1 MFKMRRSIMAEYTPK
16 TIYELIEEIECGRVI
31 LPAMQ
36 RNFVWSEKKIC
47 TLFESIMRDYPI
59 GTFLFWGIDQALF
72 GKYVFNCFIK
82 NYDEQL
88 GKMQRGNRATAIFS
102 DYTAV
107 LDGQQRITS
116 LYMGVKGKYRT
127 HIKGKAWDKAESYI
141 DRFLCID
148 VMFIPHGE
156 EEYRFEF
163 VPESKIGHYET
174 DELGKTEFWVKVSQ
188 VFAEDDI
195 SNIPDIIDDIP
206 DDSNLF
212 PQTMRKEARKA
223 LQTLYK
229 GLRLAQN
236 VNYYLAKN
244 KSLPDVV
251 DIFVRVNSG
260 GQKLDSSDLML
271 SVAAGEQG
279 DVDIHVRIQE
289 AVEEINNVPKNVED
303 GFKVDKEMLLTAGL
317 LFTGAESLSL
327 KNDENYT
334 STRMNE
340 IFKDHWDTIIDALK
354 CAVDY
359 VEYLG
364 FVGKKLSRSSIL
376 PIAYYFYKNQL
387 SVSHKNSS
395 SKRASCDR
403 VFIRQWLLRAMING
417 IFVDGTGST
426 LLAIRRILDKTTKNH
441 FPLEDLMH
449 AEIKKPLKIDNDQI
463 EEILDIRYG
472 DPRIVPLFNEL
483 KHVASSP
490 NDQVDHIWARA
501 ILSSKKAIKKLYP
514 SISDSEIELY
524 KAQLNRLPNLQILDI
539 VVNNEKSDTPFDEW
553 LNASFSDPQTFDTY
567 IHTHFIPVEHSY
579 DFSSFMSFIKDREDL
594 LKQKIQEAFPSEFD
608 QLVSRYVL
616 QDKLS

>member
-1 MFKMRRSIMAEYTPK
+1 MAEYTPK
-16 TIYELIEEIECGRVI
+16 TIYELIEDIECGRVI

-47 TLFESIMRDYPI
+47 ALFESIMRDYPI
-59 GTFLFWGIDQALF
+59 GTFLFWGIDKDLF
-72 GKYVFNCFIK
+72 NKYVFNCFIK

-88 GKMQRGNRATAIFS
+88 GKMQRGKKASAIFS

-127 HIKGKAWDKAESYI
+127 HIKGKPWDKLESYI

-148 VMFIPHGE
+148 VMFIPHE
-156 EEYRFEF
+156 EETYRFEF
-163 VPESKIGHYET
+163 VSADKIGQYTTNEAG
-174 DELGKTEFWVKVSQ
+174 ELEFWVKVSQ
-188 VFAEDDI
+188 VFAEEDI

-206 DDSNLF
+206 DNVLF
-212 PQTMRKEARKA
+212 TQSRRKDARKA

-229 GLRLAQN
+229 GLRILQN

-244 KSLPDVV
+244 KTLPDVV

-271 SVAAGEQG
+271 SVASGEQG
-279 DVDIHVRIQE
+279 DVDIHVRMQE
-289 AVEEINNVPKNVED
+289 AVEEVNNVPKNVED

-334 STRMNE
+334 SSRMNE
-340 IFKDHWDTIIDALK
+340 IFKDHWETIIDALK

-387 SVSHKNSS
+387 SMSHKNSS

-403 VFIRQWLLRAMING
+403 VFIRQWLLRAIITG
-417 IFVDGTGST
+417 LFIDGTSST
-426 LLAIRRILDKTTKNH
+426 LLAIRRIIDKTTRNH
-441 FPLEDLMH
+441 FPLEDLMQ
-449 AEIKKPLKIDNDQI
+449 AEIKKSLKIEGEQI

-472 DPRIVPLFNEL
+472 DPRIIPLFNEL
-483 KHVASSP
+483 EHVASRP
-490 NDQVDHIWARA
+490 NDQVDHIWARS

-514 SISDSEIELY
+514 SISDGEVEKY
-524 KAQLNRLPNLQILDI
+524 KSQLNRLANLQILDV

-553 LNASFSDPQTFDTY
+553 LAAKYSNLYDLNTY
-567 IHTHFIPVEHSY
+567 RLTHFIPEHKTY
-579 DFSSFMSFIKDREDL
+579 HFTLFMQFIEDREKL
-594 LKQKIQEAFPSEFD
+594 LRRKIQEAFPSDFD
-608 QLVSRYVL
+608 QLVARYVL
-616 QDKLS
+616 QDKLL

>member
-1 MFKMRRSIMAEYTPK
+1 MAEYTPK
-16 TIYELIEEIECGRVI
+16 TIYELIEDIECGRVV

-36 RNFVWSEKKIC
+36 RNFVWSESKIC
-47 TLFESIMRDYPI
+47 ALFESIMRDYPI

-72 GKYVFNCFIK
+72 NKYVFNCFIK
-82 NYDEQL
+82 DYDEQL
-88 GKMQRGNRATAIFS
+88 GKMQRGKKAVATFS

-116 LYMGVKGKYRT
+116 LYMGIKGKYRT
-127 HIKGKAWDKAESYI
+127 HIKGKAWDKSESYV

-148 VMFIPHGE
+148 VMFTPKE
-156 EEYRFEF
+156 EKSYRFEF
-163 VPESKIGHYET
+163 VPMSKIGQYVTGESG
-174 DELGKTEFWVKVSQ
+174 EIEFWVKVSQ
-188 VFAEDDI
+188 VFSEEDI

-206 DDSNLF
+206 DNSLF
-212 PQTMRKEARKA
+212 SQSMRKDARKA

-229 GLRLAQN
+229 GLRIVQN

-244 KSLPDVV
+244 KTLPDVV

-279 DVDIHVRIQE
+279 DVDIHVRMQE

-327 KNDENYT
+327 KKDENYT
-334 STRMNE
+334 SSRMNE
-340 IFKDHWDTIIDALK
+340 IFKDHWETIIDALK

-387 SVSHKNSS
+387 SLSHKNSS
-395 SKRASCDR
+395 SKRAFCDR
-403 VFIRQWLLRAMING
+403 VFVRQWLLRAIITG
-417 IFVDGTGST
+417 LFIDGTGST
-426 LLAIRRILDKTTKNH
+426 LLAIRRIIDKTTKGH

-449 AEIKKPLKIDNDQI
+449 AEIKKPLRIEGDQI

-472 DPRIVPLFNEL
+472 DPRIIPLFNEL
-483 KHVASSP
+483 EHIASRP
-490 NDQVDHIWARA
+490 NDQVDHIWARS

-514 SISDSEIELY
+514 SISDDEIEKY
-524 KAQLNRLPNLQILDI
+524 KFQLNRLANLQILDA

-553 LNASFSDPQTFDTY
+553 MSATYTNNQDLDTY
-567 IHTHFIPVEHSY
+567 RCTHFIPAHDTYNFNLFLTFVE
-579 DFSSFMSFIKDREDL
+579 DREKL
-594 LKQKIQEAFPSEFD
+594 LKQKIKEAFPSDFD
-608 QLVSRYVL
+608 QLVARYVL
-616 QDKLS
+616 QDKLT

>member
-1 MFKMRRSIMAEYTPK
+1 MAEYTPK
-16 TIYELIEEIECGRVI
+16 TIYELIEEIESGRVV

-36 RNFVWSEKKIC
+36 RNFVWSENKIC
-47 TLFESIMRDYPI
+47 ALFESIMRDYPI
-59 GTFLFWGIDQALF
+59 GTFLFWNIDQELF
-72 GKYVFNCFIK
+72 TKYVFNCFIK

-88 GKMQRGNRATAIFS
+88 GKMQRGKRATAVFS

-127 HIKGKAWDKAESYI
+127 HIKGKAWDKPESYI

-148 VMFIPHGE
+148 IMFAPQDE
-156 EEYRFEF
+156 ESYRFEF
-163 VPESKIGHYET
+163 VPANKIGHYET
-174 DELGKTEFWVKVSQ
+174 NEAGKLEYWVKVAQ
-188 VFAEDDI
+188 VYAEEDI
-195 SNIPDIIDDIP
+195 SNIPDIVDDVP
-206 DDSNLF
+206 DNVLF
-212 PQTMRKEARKA
+212 PQTMRKDARKA

-229 GLRLAQN
+229 GLRIVQN

-244 KSLPDVV
+244 KTLPDVV

-271 SVAAGEQG
+271 SVASGEQG
-279 DVDIHVRIQE
+279 NVDIHVRMQE
-289 AVEEINNVPKNVED
+289 AVEEVNNVPHNAEE

-327 KNDENYT
+327 KKDENYT
-334 STRMNE
+334 SSRMNE

-364 FVGKKLSRSSIL
+364 FVGKKLSKSSIL

-387 SVSHKNSS
+387 SASHKNSS

-403 VFIRQWLLRAMING
+403 VFIRQWLLRAIITG
-417 IFVDGTGST
+417 LFIDGTGST
-426 LLAIRRILDKTTKNH
+426 LLAIRRIIDKTTKNH

-449 AEIKKPLKIDNDQI
+449 AEIKKSLKIDAIQI

-472 DPRIVPLFNEL
+472 DPRIIPLFNEL
-483 KHVASSP
+483 EHVASRP
-490 NDQVDHIWARA
+490 NDQVDHIWARS
-501 ILSSKKAIKKLYP
+501 ILSSKKEIKKLYHA
-514 SISDSEIELY
+514 ISEIEIDQY
-524 KAQLNRLPNLQILDI
+524 RVQLNRLANLQLLDV

-553 LNASFSDPQTFDTY
+553 LGATY
-567 IHTHFIPVEHSY
+567 INPQDFNTYVQTHFIPVQETY
-579 DFSSFMSFIKDREDL
+579 NFASFLKFIEDREAL
-594 LKQKIQEAFPSEFD
+594 LKQKIQEAFPSEFE
-608 QLVSRYVL
+608 QLVARYVL

>member
-1 MFKMRRSIMAEYTPK
+1 MAEYTPK
-16 TIYELIEEIECGRVI
+16 TIYELIEEIECGRVV

-47 TLFESIMRDYPI
+47 ALFESIMRDYPI
-59 GTFLFWGIDQALF
+59 GTFLFWNIDQDLF
-72 GKYVFNCFIK
+72 NKYVFNCFIK

-88 GKMQRGNRATAIFS
+88 GKMQRGQRATALFS

-127 HIKGKAWDKAESYI
+127 HIKGKAWDKPESYI
-141 DRFLCID
+141 DRFLCLDI
-148 VMFIPHGE
+148 MFIPQAE
-156 EEYRFEF
+156 EEFRFEF

-174 DELGKTEFWVKVSQ
+174 DVSGRPEFWVKVSQ
-188 VFAEDDI
+188 VFAETNI
-195 SNIPDIIDDIP
+195 ANIPDIIDDIP
-206 DDSNLF
+206 EDSTLF
-212 PQTMRKEARKA
+212 PQAKRKEARRA
-223 LQTLYK
+223 LQTLYT
-229 GLRLAQN
+229 GLRILHN
-236 VNYYLAKN
+236 VNYFLAKD
-244 KSLPDVV
+244 KTLPDVV

-279 DVDIHVRIQE
+279 DVDIHVKIQD
-289 AVEEINNVPKNVED
+289 AVEEINNAPKNVEE

-317 LFTGAESLSL
+317 LFTEAESLSL

-334 STRMNE
+334 SSRMNE
-340 IFKDHWDTIIDALK
+340 IFKDHWDAIIDALK

-364 FVGKKLSRSSIL
+364 FVGKKLSRNSIL
-376 PIAYYFYKNQL
+376 PIAYYFYRNQI
-387 SVSHKNSS
+387 SMSHKNSS

-403 VFIRQWLLRAMING
+403 VFIRQWLLRAIING
-417 IFVDGTGST
+417 LFVDGTGST
-426 LLAIRRILDKTTKNH
+426 LLAIRRVIDKTTKSH
-441 FPLEDLMH
+441 FPLEDLMQ
-449 AEIKKPLKIDNDQI
+449 AEIKKPLKIEDEQI

-472 DPRIVPLFNEL
+472 DSRIIPLFNEL
-483 KHVASSP
+483 EHVASRP

-514 SISDSEIELY
+514 SITDDEIERY
-524 KAQLNRLPNLQILDI
+524 KSQLNRLANLQLLDI

-553 LNASFSDPQTFDTY
+553 MDATYSNPQALDIY
-567 IHTHFIPVEHSY
+567 RQTHFIPVEETY
-579 DFSSFMSFIKDREDL
+579 NFASFMGFIESREAL
-594 LKQKIQEAFPSEFD
+594 LKQKVREAFPSEFE
-608 QLVSRYVL
+608 QLVARYVL

>member
-1 MFKMRRSIMAEYTPK
+1 MAEYTPK
-16 TIYELIEEIECGRVI
+16 TIYELITDIESGRIV

-47 TLFESIMRDYPI
+47 TLFESLMRDYPI
-59 GTFLFWGIDQALF
+59 GTFLFWSIDQELF
-72 GKYVFNCFIK
+72 NKYVFNCFIK
-82 NYDEQL
+82 DYDEQL
-88 GKMQRGNRATAIFS
+88 GKMQRGAKATATFS

-127 HIKGKAWDKAESYI
+127 HIKGKVWDKPESYI
-141 DRFLCID
+141 DRFLCMD
-148 VMFIPHGE
+148 VMFIPQAE

-174 DELGKTEFWVKVSQ
+174 DVNGKTEFWVKVSQ
-188 VFAEDDI
+188 VFAEEDI

-206 DDSNLF
+206 ENGSLF
-212 PQTMRKEARKA
+212 PQPMRKEARKA

-229 GLRLAQN
+229 GLRIVQN

-289 AVEEINNVPKNVED
+289 AVEEINNVPKNVEN

-334 STRMNE
+334 SSRMNE
-340 IFKDHWDTIIDALK
+340 IFKDHWDTIIDSLK

-359 VEYLG
+359 IEYLG
-364 FVGKKLSRSSIL
+364 FVGKKLSRNSIL
-376 PIAYYFYKNQL
+376 PIAYYFYKNQV
-387 SVSHKNSS
+387 SMSHKNSS

-417 IFVDGTGST
+417 LFIDGTGST
-426 LLAIRRILDKTTKNH
+426 LLAIRRIIDKTTKSH

-449 AEIKKPLKIDNDQI
+449 AEIKKSLKIEDEQI

-472 DPRIVPLFNEL
+472 DPRIIPLFNEL
-483 KHVASSP
+483 EHVASRP

-514 SISDSEIELY
+514 SITESEIETY
-524 KAQLNRLPNLQILDI
+524 KSQLNRLSNLQLLDV

-553 LNASFSDPQTFDTY
+553 INATYHDSQVLNTY
-567 IHTHFIPVEHSY
+567 RQAHFIPVEESY
-579 DFSSFMSFIKDREDL
+579 NFALFMKFIEDREKL
-594 LKQKIQEAFPSEFD
+594 LKQKIRDAFPSDFD
-608 QLVSRYVL
+608 QLVAKYAL
-616 QDKLS
+616 HEKLS

>member
-1 MFKMRRSIMAEYTPK
+1 MAEYTPK
-16 TIYELIEEIECGRVI
+16 TIYELIEDIECGRVI

-47 TLFESIMRDYPI
+47 ALFESIMRDYPI
-59 GTFLFWGIDQALF
+59 GTFLFWEIDKDLF
-72 GKYVFNCFIK
+72 NKYVFNCFIK

-88 GKMQRGNRATAIFS
+88 GKMQRGKKATAIFS

-116 LYMGVKGKYRT
+116 LYMGVKGTYRT
-127 HIKGKAWDKAESYI
+127 HIKGKAWDKSESYI

-148 VMFIPHGE
+148 VMFVPQE
-156 EEYRFEF
+156 EETYRFEF
-163 VPESKIGHYET
+163 VPADKIGHYET
-174 DELGKTEFWVKVSQ
+174 NEAGQVEFWVKISQ
-188 VFAEDDI
+188 VFAEKDI
-195 SNIPDIIDDIP
+195 SDIPDIIDDIP
-206 DDSNLF
+206 DNISF
-212 PQTMRKEARKA
+212 PQSMRKDARKA

-229 GLRLAQN
+229 GLRIFQN

-244 KSLPDVV
+244 KPLPDVV

-271 SVAAGEQG
+271 SVASGEQG
-279 DVDIHVRIQE
+279 DVDIHVRMQE

-327 KNDENYT
+327 KKDENYT

-340 IFKDHWDTIIDALK
+340 IFKDHWETIIDALK

-376 PIAYYFYKNQL
+376 PIAYYFYKNQI
-387 SVSHKNSS
+387 STSHKNSS

-403 VFIRQWLLRAMING
+403 VFIRQWLLRAIITG
-417 IFVDGTGST
+417 LFIDGTGST
-426 LLAIRRILDKTTKNH
+426 LLAIRRVIDKTNKNH

-449 AEIKKPLKIDNDQI
+449 AEIKKSLKIEGEQI

-472 DPRIVPLFNEL
+472 DPRVIPLFNEL
-483 KHVASSP
+483 EHVASRP
-490 NDQVDHIWARA
+490 NDQVDHIWARS
-501 ILSSKKAIKKLYP
+501 ILSSKKAIKKIYP
-514 SISDSEIELY
+514 SISDEEVEKY
-524 KAQLNRLPNLQILDI
+524 KFQLNRLANLQILDV

-553 LNASFSDPQTFDTY
+553 IAANFPNPYDLNTY
-567 IHTHFIPVEHSY
+567 RRTHFIPEHESY
-579 DFSSFMSFIKDREDL
+579 HFALFMQFIEDRESL
-594 LKQKIQEAFPSEFD
+594 LRQKIQEAFPSNFE
-608 QLVSRYVL
+608 QLVERYVL

>member
-1 MFKMRRSIMAEYTPK
+1 MAEYTPK
-16 TIYELIEEIECGRVI
+16 TIYELIEEIESGRVV

-47 TLFESIMRDYPI
+47 ALFESIMRDYPI
-59 GTFLFWGIDQALF
+59 GTFLFWGIDSELF
-72 GKYVFNCFIK
+72 NKYVFNCFIK
-82 NYDEQL
+82 EYDEQL
-88 GKMQRGNRATAIFS
+88 GKMQRGKKATANFS

-127 HIKGKAWDKAESYI
+127 HIKGKVWDKPESYI
-141 DRFLCID
+141 DRYLCID
-148 VMFIPHGE
+148 VMFVPE
-156 EEYRFEF
+156 ADEEYRFEF
-163 VPESKIGHYET
+163 VPEEKIGQYVIGEN
-174 DELGKTEFWVKVSQ
+174 GITEFWVKVSEI
-188 VFAEDDI
+188 FAEEDI

-206 DDSNLF
+206 VDNTVF
-212 PQTMRKEARKA
+212 PQAKRKEARKA

-229 GLRLAQN
+229 GLRIVQN

-244 KSLPDVV
+244 KTLPDVV

-289 AVEEINNVPKNVED
+289 AVDEINNVPKNVED
-303 GFKVDKEMLLTAGL
+303 GVKVDKEMLLTAGL
-317 LFTGAESLSL
+317 LFTGAKKLSL

-334 STRMNE
+334 STKMNE
-340 IFKDHWDTIIDALK
+340 IFKDHWDMIIDALK

-364 FVGKKLSRSSIL
+364 FVGRKLSRNSIL
-376 PIAYYFYKNQL
+376 PIAYYFYKNQI
-387 SVSHKNSS
+387 SMSHKSSS

-403 VFIRQWLLRAMING
+403 VFIRQWLLRAIING
-417 IFVDGTGST
+417 VFIDGTGST
-426 LLAIRRILDKTTKNH
+426 LLSIRQIIDKTTKKH
-441 FPLEDLMH
+441 FPLEDLML
-449 AEIKKPLKIDNDQI
+449 AEIKKPLRIEGEQI

-472 DPRIVPLFNEL
+472 DPRIIPLFNEL
-483 KHVASSP
+483 EHVASRP

-514 SISDSEIELY
+514 SISENEIDIY
-524 KAQLNRLPNLQILDI
+524 KSKLNRLANLQLLDS

-553 LNASFSDPQTFDTY
+553 ISAIYQDQQALNTY
-567 IHTHFIPVEHSY
+567 RESHFIPVVETY
-579 DFSSFMSFIKDREDL
+579 NFASFVTFIEKREEL
-594 LKQKIQEAFPSEFD
+594 LKKKISEAFPSDFD

-616 QDKLS
+616 KDKLD

>member
-1 MFKMRRSIMAEYTPK
+1 MAEYTPK
-16 TIYELIEEIECGRVI
+16 TIYELIAEIECGRVV

-59 GTFLFWGIDQALF
+59 GTFLFWGIDQELF
-72 GKYVFNCFIK
+72 NNYVFNCFIK

-88 GKMQRGNRATAIFS
+88 GKMQRGSKATAIFS

-127 HIKGKAWDKAESYI
+127 HIKGKAWDKPESYI
-141 DRFLCID
+141 DRFLCLD
-148 VMFIPHGE
+148 VMFIPQIE

-163 VPESKIGHYET
+163 VPESKIGHFET
-174 DELGKTEFWVKVSQ
+174 DENGRTEFWVKVSQ
-188 VFAEDDI
+188 VFAEEDI

-206 DDSNLF
+206 EDSTLF

-229 GLRLAQN
+229 GLRIVQN

-244 KSLPDVV
+244 KTLPDVV

-289 AVEEINNVPKNVED
+289 AVEEINNVPKNVEE

-334 STRMNE
+334 SSRMNE

-359 VEYLG
+359 IEYLG
-364 FVGKKLSRSSIL
+364 FVGKKLSRNSIL
-376 PIAYYFYKNQL
+376 PIAYYFYKNQI
-387 SVSHKNSS
+387 SMSHKNSS

-403 VFIRQWLLRAMING
+403 VFIRQWLLRAIING
-417 IFVDGTGST
+417 LFVDGTGST
-426 LLAIRRILDKTTKNH
+426 LLAIRRIIDKTTKLH

-449 AEIKKPLKIDNDQI
+449 AEVKKSLKIEDEQI

-472 DPRIVPLFNEL
+472 DSRIIPLFNEL
-483 KHVASSP
+483 EHVASRP

-514 SISDSEIELY
+514 SISEDEIDRY
-524 KAQLNRLPNLQILDI
+524 RGQLNRLANLQLLDV

-553 LNASFSDPQTFDTY
+553 LSATY
-567 IHTHFIPVEHSY
+567 PDQQALDAYRQMHFIPNESTY
-579 DFSSFMSFIKDREDL
+579 NFASFEKFIEDRETL
-594 LKQKIQEAFPSEFD
+594 LKQKIQEAFPSDFN
-608 QLVSRYVL
+608 QLVTRYVL